1 MSDGIRIDVI
11 RAESPALYRA
21 ALAWGSAGVILGGAH
36 EFATATP
43 SWALWSAR
51 CIVCGEGSLH
61 PRHLAAM
68 RRRSARSAI
77 LQRPRRPVGPENAGA

>member
-1 MSDGIRIDVI
+1 MAIEVTVI

-21 ALAWGSAGVILGGAH
+21 ALAWGTAGIIQGGAH
-36 EFATATP
+36 EFATETP
-43 SWALWSAR
+43 SWALWTAR

-68 RRRSARSAI
+68 RRRSARSAT
-77 LQRPRRPVGPENAGA
+77 LQRPRKGTGPENAGE